1 MKHPR
6 GHLCLL
12 RDTGRLNPEQL
23 GKDELRLGTAAPQPG
38 CAGCPPPFPG
48 KCAPHCW
55 CKQRSGLCLRKKRES
70 EAKSSSSPGCMQ
82 AKLKKVA

>member
-12 RDTGRLNPEQL
+12 PGIGRLNLKQL
-23 GKDELRLGTAAPQPG
+23 GKDELPLGTAAPHP
-38 CAGCPPPFPG
+38 ASAECPPPWHCPPFLG

-55 CKQRSGLCLRKKRES
+55 CKQRSGLCLRKRKEVRGKIIQQPWMY
-70 EAKSSSSPGCMQ
+70 AD
-82 AKLKKVA
+82 

>member
-12 RDTGRLNPEQL
+12 PGIGRLNPEQP
-23 GKDELRLGTAAPQPG
+23 GKDELPLGTATPHPA
-38 CAGCPPPFPG
+38 CVGCPPPWHCPPLPG

-55 CKQRSGLCLRKKRES
+55 CKQRSGLCLTKRKEVRSKIIQQPWMY
-70 EAKSSSSPGCMQ
+70 AD
-82 AKLKKVA
+82 